1 MLFRSEMDTESGALV
16 TLANNVGMFAQ
27 PQASPNV
34 EGAGN
39 LAFLQAINPSQSDV
53 SAYQLALMASGGGPA
68 TILFPPSGA
77 PGLAPLP
84 FSWSPAPEDADGSL
98 YIAFIFQ
105 GNLWLVDALSGAT
118 TQLTAD
124 GLVSALVWGD

>member
-1 MLFRSEMDTESGALV
+1 MTNQSA
-16 TLANNVGMFAQ
+16 
-27 PQASPNV
+27 
-34 EGAGN
+34 
-39 LAFLQAINPSQSDV
+39 PS
-53 SAYQLALMASGGGPA
+53 PA
-68 TILFPPSGA
+68 TTLLPPSGA

-98 YIAFIFQ
+98 YIAFIYQ